1 MRSIR
6 FLFRRIV
13 PNRFFAA
20 VWIFML
26 CAFVSGMIWIR
37 ATTTVEHYR
46 ADFHK
51 RFPVILS
58 SDGETLI
65 TEDNYKVLFSDEP
78 STQSGAAAAK
88 ESKKSSDLTPLVL
101 DEEPL
106 TIDEIRDLLARR
118 AAESDSMRAHLDV
131 QTAELV
137 KVDDKIRRL
146 KEEEKRLSVGLRT
159 QEEWDEMIYGGLS
172 GDALKARKLMFA
184 GHYDEAWELYNSP
197 DYDPGVGY

>member
-1 MRSIR
+1 MRFVRS
-6 FLFRRIV
+6 LFRTIV

-46 ADFHK
+46 AEFHK
-51 RFPVILS
+51 KFPIILS
-58 SDGETLI
+58 NDGETLI
-65 TEDNYKVLFSDEP
+65 TEDNYKALFSDGP
-78 STQSGAAAAK
+78 SSQSGAPAAK

-101 DEEPL
+101 DEEPP

-137 KVDDKIRRL
+137 KVDDEYRRL
-146 KEEEKRLSVGLRT
+146 KEEEKRLSALVLT
-159 QEEWDEMIYGGLS
+159 EEEWNEIRYGGLS
-172 GDALKARKLMFA
+172 GDALKARKLMLA
-184 GHYDEAWELYNSP
+184 GRYEDAWELYNSP

>member
-1 MRSIR
+1 MRYVR
-6 FLFRRIV
+6 FLFRTLV

-46 ADFHK
+46 AEFHK
-51 RFPVILS
+51 KFPVILS
-58 SDGETLI
+58 GDGETLI
-65 TEDNYKVLFSDEP
+65 TEDNYKALFSDEAP
-78 STQSGAAAAK
+78 SKPDAPAV
-88 ESKKSSDLTPLVL
+88 KKSSDLTPLVL
-101 DEEPL
+101 DEEPP

-137 KVDDKIRRL
+137 KVDDEYRRL
-146 KEEEKRLSVGLRT
+146 KEEEKRLSALVLT
-159 QEEWDEMIYGGLS
+159 EEERHQMRYGGLS
-172 GDALKARKLMFA
+172 GNVLKYAKLMQA
-184 GHYDEAWELYNSP
+184 GREEEAWELISSP
-197 DYDPGVGY
+197 DFGDD

>member
-1 MRSIR
+1 MRFVRS
-6 FLFRRIV
+6 LFRTII

-37 ATTTVEHYR
+37 ATTTVERYR
-46 ADFHK
+46 AEFHK

-58 SDGETLI
+58 NDGETLI
-65 TEDNYKVLFSDEP
+65 TEDNYKTLFSDERLR
-78 STQSGAAAAK
+78 QSGAPAAK

-101 DEEPL
+101 DEEPP

-137 KVDDKIRRL
+137 KVDDEYRRL
-146 KEEEKRLSVGLRT
+146 KEEEKRLSAGLRT
-159 QEEWDEMIYGGLS
+159 QEEWDEILYGGLS
-172 GDALKARKLMFA
+172 GDALKARKLIVE
-184 GHYDEAWELYNSP
+184 GRLEEAWAIYDSP